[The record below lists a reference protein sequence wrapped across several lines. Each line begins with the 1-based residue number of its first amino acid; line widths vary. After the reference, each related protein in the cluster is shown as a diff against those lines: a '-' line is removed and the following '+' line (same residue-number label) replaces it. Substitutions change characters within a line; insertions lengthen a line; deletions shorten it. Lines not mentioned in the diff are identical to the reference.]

1 MPSRRALLASL
12 VATTVAP
19 VLAGPAAAF
28 APGSP
33 SGSALSGSA
42 LSGAFL
48 GPRPEIRRWGKFF
61 IVNGWVL
68 TGRDL
73 ETLGLA

>member
-19 VLAGPAAAF
+19 ALAGPAAAF
-28 APGSP
+28 APAGLAP
-33 SGSALSGSA
+33 FA
-42 LSGAFL
+42 
-48 GPRPEIRRWGKFF
+48 GPRPEIRPWGKFF

-68 TGRDL
+68 TARDL

>member
-12 VATTVAP
+12 AAATVAP
-19 VLAGPAAAF
+19 ALAGPAAAF
-28 APGSP
+28 APGSGGFP
-33 SGSALSGSA
+33 APL
-42 LSGAFL
+42 
-48 GPRPEIRRWGKFF
+48 PDIRPWGKFF

-68 TGRDL
+68 TANDL

>member
-19 VLAGPAAAF
+19 ALAGPAAAF
-28 APGSP
+28 APAADVPGGP
-33 SGSALSGSA
+33 L
-42 LSGAFL
+42 AFL
-48 GPRPEIRRWGKFF
+48 GPRPEIWPWGKFF

>member
-12 VATTVAP
+12 VATTIAP
-19 VLAGPAAAF
+19 VLAGPAGAF
-28 APGSP
+28 APAGP
-33 SGSALSGSA
+33 LP
-42 LSGAFL
+42 GAFL
-48 GPRPEIRRWGKFF
+48 GPRPEIRPWGKFF

-68 TGRDL
+68 TARDL

>member
-12 VATTVAP
+12 AAATATTAIAP
-19 VLAGPAAAF
+19 FLAGPAGAF
-28 APGSP
+28 APGGAP
-33 SGSALSGSA
+33 GGALA
-42 LSGAFL
+42 GAFL
-48 GPRPEIRRWGKFF
+48 GPRPEIRPWGKFF

>member
-19 VLAGPAAAF
+19 VLAGSLGGPAAAF
-28 APGSP
+28 APGTLAP
-33 SGSALSGSA
+33 GL
-42 LSGAFL
+42 AFL
-48 GPRPEIRRWGKFF
+48 GPRPEIRPWGKFF

>member
-12 VATTVAP
+12 AATTVVP
-19 VLAGPAAAF
+19 MLAGPAAAF
-28 APGSP
+28 APQG
-33 SGSALSGSA
+33 L
-42 LSGAFL
+42 LGA
-48 GPRPEIRRWGKFF
+48 RPEIRPWGRYF

-68 TGRDL
+68 TARDL

>member
-19 VLAGPAAAF
+19 ALAGPAAAF
-28 APGSP
+28 AP
-33 SGSALSGSA
+33 
-42 LSGAFL
+42 AFP
-48 GPRPEIRRWGKFF
+48 GPLPEIRPWGKFF

-68 TGRDL
+68 TARDL
-73 ETLGLA
+73 EALGLA

>member
-19 VLAGPAAAF
+19 VLAGPASAF
-28 APGSP
+28 APAPAAG
-33 SGSALSGSA
+33 A
-42 LSGAFL
+42 AFL
-48 GPRPEIRRWGKFF
+48 GPRPEIRPWGKFF

-68 TGRDL
+68 TARDL